1 MPDSAAPGNLAQEPL
16 RRLEL
21 ARAVATLPERDREL
35 VALRYGADL
44 TAKQIAELLGLR
56 VNTVEVSLHRVL
68 RRMRSVLEGS
78 EGIEPAKAPRLGAA
92 EG

>member
-1 MPDSAAPGNLAQEPL
+1 M
-16 RRLEL
+16 
-21 ARAVATLPERDREL
+21 AVLNHRDREL

-68 RRMRSVLEGS
+68 RRLRDALDGREGAEAS
-78 EGIEPAKAPRLGAA
+78 AGRLRPLPHPGKNSL
-92 EG
+92 